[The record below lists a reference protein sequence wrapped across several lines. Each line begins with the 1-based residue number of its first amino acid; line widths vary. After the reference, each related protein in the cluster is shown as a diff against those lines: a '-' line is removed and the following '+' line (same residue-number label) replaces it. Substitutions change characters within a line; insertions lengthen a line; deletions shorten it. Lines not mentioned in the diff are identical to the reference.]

1 MQPETHAADRLVF
14 RAITAPN
21 SVFAPNA
28 QELPTLDLIG
38 AAIARAARLAAN
50 DHRARAPRLALA
62 QTHAAGLLKANRR
75 DQDAVFTDL
84 LTNLNEGEG
93 RVIPLEG
100 VSGGFLWRF
109 HPAPHDAG
117 ARIASDSSAH
127 SNAATT
133 GASA

>member
-14 RAITAPN
+14 RAISAPN

-62 QTHAAGLLKANRR
+62 QTQAAGLLKGTPRPNS
-75 DQDAVFTDL
+75 VL
-84 LTNLNEGEG
+84 Y
-93 RVIPLEG
+93 
-100 VSGGFLWRF
+100 
-109 HPAPHDAG
+109 
-117 ARIASDSSAH
+117 
-127 SNAATT
+127 
-133 GASA
+133 